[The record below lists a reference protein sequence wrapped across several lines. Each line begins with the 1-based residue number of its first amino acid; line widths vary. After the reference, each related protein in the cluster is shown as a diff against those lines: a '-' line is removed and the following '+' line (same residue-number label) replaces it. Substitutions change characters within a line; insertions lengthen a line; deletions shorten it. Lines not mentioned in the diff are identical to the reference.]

1 MSTEAAA
8 RRRAKVIGLVGRAG
22 SGKTTF
28 ADALRARGARIIE
41 ADRIG
46 HRVTDTDPDV
56 RAALEDEYGPG
67 VYRPDGTLD
76 RGRVAESVFEDRE
89 ARRRLDALVHP
100 RLVADLRRAIAEAL
114 ADPAVPLVLV
124 DAALMLEWG
133 LDRECDLVVAVVA
146 PEADQIARLVA
157 ARGWSPA
164 HARRRLEVQRSNEQ
178 FAQQAD
184 VVVSNDAGID
194 ALLARAD
201 ALFDEWTGARR
212 ARHADRG

>member
-1 MSTEAAA
+1 
-8 RRRAKVIGLVGRAG
+8 
-22 SGKTTF
+22 
-28 ADALRARGARIIE
+28 
-41 ADRIG
+41 
-46 HRVTDTDPDV
+46 
-56 RAALEDEYGPG
+56 
-67 VYRPDGTLD
+67 
-76 RGRVAESVFEDRE
+76 
-89 ARRRLDALVHP
+89 
-100 RLVADLRRAIAEAL
+100 
-114 ADPAVPLVLV
+114 VLV

-194 ALLARAD
+194 ALQARAD